1 MERAAAAAAET
12 ALLREKASLL
22 RESMRRSEA
31 VREGSAAAVDSIGR
45 RMAAVDEAVRPAQAR
60 TWSAY
65 SAHDNVARSLRA
77 VEAVVRHLDAVREA
91 ESVIL
96 ESASKGLTGYLDTVD
111 KLKSAE
117 DFFTSNRICKAGDD
131 ALKRV
136 DELLHKAAAEL
147 ENEFSRVLS
156 ECSKPVELEQL
167 LKCLPSCS
175 SAKDSA
181 ESQPNPGAVLSLPTL
196 IEPRY
201 VPRLSKLAQ
210 KSLQL
215 GCHKQFVKIYRC
227 KLLQVSNCL
236 TYLQCSVTIIFHDL
250 LAHDI
255 FLHSSRDIRSSTL
268 ELTLKQLGVEYVTAE
283 EVQTA
288 QAESRNAKITH
299 WIRCLQIAVKLLF
312 PSERALCDQIFE
324 GKHAWKDH
332 CFAAATSK
340 SLLNLL
346 SFGQAISKSKTSPD
360 KVFLLLDMF
369 DRTLELQ
376 SEVEAVFAGDECAE
390 NRKSASTLVKCLAQA
405 AKKTLID
412 FKDSIVKEP
421 PKNTSTDG
429 DVHPLTSYVGNYIKY
444 LMDYLS
450 SLKLIF
456 QESSNGDGTKSGLVS
471 EISGIIHAVETNL
484 DVKAKQYKDHAL
496 GILFLMNN
504 INYIVR
510 SIRSSE
516 AKDLV
521 GDDWIQ
527 RRRRTVQ
534 QHATQYKR
542 VAWGKVLD
550 CLSAQGL
557 TSSVGSATEGIAGSV
572 GSIGSHSSTTSTSVI
587 KARFKSF
594 NKQFEEVCQTQMN
607 WAIPDNELRD
617 NLILAVAEILL
628 PAYRSFLKRFG
639 PLVEN
644 SHHASKY
651 MKYTPEALEQTLGN
665 LFAKKI
671 PQ

>member
-1 MERAAAAAAET
+1 MERAAAAEA
-12 ALLREKASLL
+12 ALLREKANLL
-22 RESMRRSEA
+22 RNSMCRSEA
-31 VREGSAAAVDSIGR
+31 VREGSAAAVASIGR
-45 RMAAVDEAVRPAQAR
+45 HMAAVDEAVRPAQAR

-65 SAHDNVARSLRA
+65 RAHDNVARSLRA
-77 VEAVVRHLDAVREA
+77 VEAVVRHLDVVREA

-96 ESASKGLTGYLDTVD
+96 ESPCKGLTGYLEAVD
-111 KLKSAE
+111 KLKGAE
-117 DFFTSNRICKAGDD
+117 DFFTSKRIGTAGDD

-136 DELLHKAAAEL
+136 DELLRKAAAEL
-147 ENEFSRVLS
+147 ENEFNRVLS
-156 ECSKPVELEQL
+156 ECSKPVELEHL
-167 LKCLPSCS
+167 LSYLPSH
-175 SAKDSA
+175 
-181 ESQPNPGAVLSLPTL
+181 SQLNPGAVCSLPTL
-196 IEPRY
+196 VDPRC
-201 VPRLSKLAQ
+201 VPLLSKLTQ
-210 KSLQL
+210 KSVEL
-215 GCHKQFVKIYRC
+215 GCHKQFVKIYRD
-227 KLLQVSNCL
+227 
-236 TYLQCSVTIIFHDL
+236 T
-250 LAHDI
+250 
-255 FLHSSRDIRSSTL
+255 RSSTL

-283 EVQTA
+283 ELQTA
-288 QAESRNAKITH
+288 QAESPNAKIAH
-299 WIRCLQIAVKLLF
+299 WIQCLQIAVKLLF

-346 SFGQAISKSKTSPD
+346 SFGQAITKSKTSPD

-369 DRTLELQ
+369 DATLELQ
-376 SEVEAVFAGDECAE
+376 SEVEAVFVGDECAE
-390 NRKSASTLVKCLAQA
+390 NRKSAITLVKCLAQA
-405 AKKTLID
+405 AKKTLVD
-412 FKDSIVKEP
+412 FKDSIVKESR
-421 PKNTSTDG
+421 KNTTTDG
-429 DVHPLTSYVGNYIKY
+429 DVHPLTSYVGNYIKF
-444 LMDYLS
+444 LFDYQS

-471 EISGIIHAVETNL
+471 EITGLIHAVETNL

-516 AKDLV
+516 VKDLF
-521 GDDWIQ
+521 GDDWVQ

-542 VAWGKVLD
+542 AAWGKVLE

-572 GSIGSHSSTTSTSVI
+572 GSIGSHSGTTSTSVI

-607 WAIPDNELRD
+607 WAIPDRELRD

-651 MKYTPEALEQTLGN
+651 MKYTPEALEQALGN
-665 LFAKKI
+665 LFAKKL

>member
-1 MERAAAAAAET
+1 MERAAAAEA

-96 ESASKGLTGYLDTVD
+96 ESASKGVTAYLDAVD
-111 KLKSAE
+111 NLKSAE
-117 DFFTSNRICKAGDD
+117 DFFTSNRIGTAGVD

-167 LKCLPSCS
+167 LKCLPSRS

-196 IEPRY
+196 IDPRY

-210 KSLQL
+210 KSVQL

-236 TYLQCSVTIIFHDL
+236 TYLQCSVTIFHDL

-255 FLHSSRDIRSSTL
+255 FLHTSRDTRSSTL

-288 QAESRNAKITH
+288 QAESRDAKIAH

-346 SFGQAISKSKTSPD
+346 SFGQAISKSKTAPD

-412 FKDSIVKEP
+412 FKDSIVKES

-444 LMDYLS
+444 LMDYQS

-471 EISGIIHAVETNL
+471 EISGLIHAVETNL

-510 SIRSSE
+510 SIRGSE

-542 VAWGKVLD
+542 VAWGKVLE

-572 GSIGSHSSTTSTSVI
+572 GSIGSHSGTTSTSVI

-607 WAIPDNELRD
+607 WAIPDKELRD

-665 LFAKKI
+665 LFAKKL

>member
-1 MERAAAAAAET
+1 MERAAAAEAEA
-12 ALLREKASLL
+12 ALLREKANLL

-65 SAHDNVARSLRA
+65 RAHDNVARSLRA

-96 ESASKGLTGYLDTVD
+96 ESASKGVTAYLDAVD
-111 KLKSAE
+111 NLKSAE
-117 DFFTSNRICKAGDD
+117 DFFTSKRIGKAGDD

-136 DELLHKAAAEL
+136 DELLRKAAAEL

-167 LKCLPSCS
+167 LKCLPSRS

-196 IEPRY
+196 IDPRY

-210 KSLQL
+210 KSVQL
-215 GCHKQFVKIYRC
+215 GCHKQFVKIYRD
-227 KLLQVSNCL
+227 
-236 TYLQCSVTIIFHDL
+236 T
-250 LAHDI
+250 
-255 FLHSSRDIRSSTL
+255 RSSTL

-288 QAESRNAKITH
+288 QAESRDAKITH

-412 FKDSIVKEP
+412 FKDSIVKES

-444 LMDYLS
+444 LMDYQS

-471 EISGIIHAVETNL
+471 EISGLIHAVETNL

-607 WAIPDNELRD
+607 WAIPDKELRD
-617 NLILAVAEILL
+617 NLILAVAEVLL

>member
-1 MERAAAAAAET
+1 
-12 ALLREKASLL
+12 
-22 RESMRRSEA
+22 
-31 VREGSAAAVDSIGR
+31 
-45 RMAAVDEAVRPAQAR
+45 VRPAQAR

-65 SAHDNVARSLRA
+65 RAHDNVARSLRA

-96 ESASKGLTGYLDTVD
+96 ESASKGVTAYLDAVD
-111 KLKSAE
+111 NLKSAE
-117 DFFTSNRICKAGDD
+117 DFFTSKRIGKAGDD

-136 DELLHKAAAEL
+136 DELLRKAAAEL

-167 LKCLPSCS
+167 LKCLPSRS

-196 IEPRY
+196 IDPRY

-210 KSLQL
+210 KSVQL
-215 GCHKQFVKIYRC
+215 GCHKQFVKIYRD
-227 KLLQVSNCL
+227 
-236 TYLQCSVTIIFHDL
+236 T
-250 LAHDI
+250 
-255 FLHSSRDIRSSTL
+255 RSSTL

-288 QAESRNAKITH
+288 QAESRDAKITH

-412 FKDSIVKEP
+412 FKDSIVKES

-444 LMDYLS
+444 LMDYQS

-471 EISGIIHAVETNL
+471 EISGLIHAVETNL

-510 SIRSSE
+510 SIRRYIKSIQLRETQEIEISLIGWNNHFLVLSSE

-607 WAIPDNELRD
+607 WAIPDKELRD
-617 NLILAVAEILL
+617 NLILAVAEVLL

-665 LFAKKI
+665 LFAKKL

>member
-1 MERAAAAAAET
+1 MERAAAAEA

-96 ESASKGLTGYLDTVD
+96 ESASKGVTAYLDAVD
-111 KLKSAE
+111 NLKSAE
-117 DFFTSNRICKAGDD
+117 DFFTSNRIGTAGVD

-167 LKCLPSCS
+167 LKCLPSRS

-196 IEPRY
+196 IDPRY

-210 KSLQL
+210 KSVQL
-215 GCHKQFVKIYRC
+215 GCHKQFVKIYRD
-227 KLLQVSNCL
+227 
-236 TYLQCSVTIIFHDL
+236 T
-250 LAHDI
+250 
-255 FLHSSRDIRSSTL
+255 RSSTL

-288 QAESRNAKITH
+288 QAESRDAKIAH
-299 WIRCLQIAVKLLF
+299 WIRCLQIA
-312 PSERALCDQIFE
+312 
-324 GKHAWKDH
+324 
-332 CFAAATSK
+332 
-340 SLLNLL
+340 
-346 SFGQAISKSKTSPD
+346 
-360 KVFLLLDMF
+360 
-369 DRTLELQ
+369 
-376 SEVEAVFAGDECAE
+376 VEAVFAGDECAE

-412 FKDSIVKEP
+412 FKDSIVKES

-444 LMDYLS
+444 LMDYQS

-471 EISGIIHAVETNL
+471 EISGLIHAVETNL

-510 SIRSSE
+510 SIRGSE

-542 VAWGKVLD
+542 VAWGKVLE

-572 GSIGSHSSTTSTSVI
+572 GSIGSHSGTTSTSVI

-607 WAIPDNELRD
+607 WAIPDKELRD

-665 LFAKKI
+665 LFAKKL

>member
-1 MERAAAAAAET
+1 
-12 ALLREKASLL
+12 
-22 RESMRRSEA
+22 
-31 VREGSAAAVDSIGR
+31 
-45 RMAAVDEAVRPAQAR
+45 
-60 TWSAY
+60 
-65 SAHDNVARSLRA
+65 
-77 VEAVVRHLDAVREA
+77 
-91 ESVIL
+91 
-96 ESASKGLTGYLDTVD
+96 
-111 KLKSAE
+111 
-117 DFFTSNRICKAGDD
+117 
-131 ALKRV
+131 
-136 DELLHKAAAEL
+136 
-147 ENEFSRVLS
+147 
-156 ECSKPVELEQL
+156 
-167 LKCLPSCS
+167 
-175 SAKDSA
+175 
-181 ESQPNPGAVLSLPTL
+181 
-196 IEPRY
+196 
-201 VPRLSKLAQ
+201 
-210 KSLQL
+210 
-215 GCHKQFVKIYRC
+215 
-227 KLLQVSNCL
+227 
-236 TYLQCSVTIIFHDL
+236 
-250 LAHDI
+250 
-255 FLHSSRDIRSSTL
+255 
-268 ELTLKQLGVEYVTAE
+268 
-283 EVQTA
+283 
-288 QAESRNAKITH
+288 
-299 WIRCLQIAVKLLF
+299 
-312 PSERALCDQIFE
+312 
-324 GKHAWKDH
+324 
-332 CFAAATSK
+332 
-340 SLLNLL
+340 
-346 SFGQAISKSKTSPD
+346 
-360 KVFLLLDMF
+360 MF

>member
-1 MERAAAAAAET
+1 TNILFWM
-12 ALLREKASLL
+12 
-22 RESMRRSEA
+22 
-31 VREGSAAAVDSIGR
+31 IG
-45 RMAAVDEAVRPAQAR
+45 
-60 TWSAY
+60 Y
-65 SAHDNVARSLRA
+65 
-77 VEAVVRHLDAVREA
+77 
-91 ESVIL
+91 
-96 ESASKGLTGYLDTVD
+96 
-111 KLKSAE
+111 
-117 DFFTSNRICKAGDD
+117 
-131 ALKRV
+131 
-136 DELLHKAAAEL
+136 
-147 ENEFSRVLS
+147 
-156 ECSKPVELEQL
+156 SKPVELEQL
-167 LKCLPSCS
+167 LKCLPSRS

-181 ESQPNPGAVLSLPTL
+181 EN
-196 IEPRY
+196 
-201 VPRLSKLAQ
+201 
-210 KSLQL
+210 
-215 GCHKQFVKIYRC
+215 
-227 KLLQVSNCL
+227 
-236 TYLQCSVTIIFHDL
+236 L

-255 FLHSSRDIRSSTL
+255 FLHSSRDTRSSTL

-288 QAESRNAKITH
+288 QAESRDAKITH
-299 WIRCLQIAVKLLF
+299 WIRCLQIA
-312 PSERALCDQIFE
+312 
-324 GKHAWKDH
+324 
-332 CFAAATSK
+332 
-340 SLLNLL
+340 
-346 SFGQAISKSKTSPD
+346 
-360 KVFLLLDMF
+360 
-369 DRTLELQ
+369 
-376 SEVEAVFAGDECAE
+376 VEAVFAGDECAE

-412 FKDSIVKEP
+412 FKDSIVKES

-444 LMDYLS
+444 LMDYQS

-471 EISGIIHAVETNL
+471 EISGLIHAVETNL

-607 WAIPDNELRD
+607 WAIPDKELRD
-617 NLILAVAEILL
+617 NLILAVAEVLL

-665 LFAKKI
+665 LFAKKL